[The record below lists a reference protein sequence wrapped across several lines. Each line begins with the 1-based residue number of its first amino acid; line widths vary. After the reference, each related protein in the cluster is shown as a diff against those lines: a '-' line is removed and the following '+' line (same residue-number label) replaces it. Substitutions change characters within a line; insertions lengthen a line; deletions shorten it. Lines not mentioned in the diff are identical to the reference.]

1 MTPFR
6 SLLTTLLLSLFIT
19 TNVIAA
25 STPGDIVFPARIHA
39 NEAFKIIVSG
49 FFSSGNSV
57 TNHQITISGTNITID
72 VFAKN
77 SGIILPMPSSWQ
89 VTANIPPLEEGDY
102 SVAVVMHGN
111 YEPTHLE
118 QTENFSVLWCRPKI
132 TSLTFTPAQT
142 TDQTPEINLTFTGN
156 ETSFYIVQSSTN
168 LLDWTDEVIGLEPTD
183 STYSTSLPLIDSMRF
198 YRIIEPLPDWLP

>member
-6 SLLTTLLLSLFIT
+6 SLLTILLLSFCIT

-25 STPGDIVFPARIHA
+25 STPGDIVFPARIYT
-39 NEAFKIIVSG
+39 NEAFKITVSG

-77 SGIILPMPSSWQ
+77 PVIILPMPVSWQ

-102 SVAVVMHGN
+102 SAAVVMHGN

-118 QTENFSVLWCRPKI
+118 QTENFSVMSGCRHKI
-132 TSLTFTPAQT
+132 TSLTFQT
-142 TDQTPEINLTFTGN
+142 TDQTPEVNLTFTGN

-168 LLDWTDEVIGLEPTD
+168 LLDWTDEVMLFELTN
-183 STYSTSLPLIDSMRF
+183 STHSTSLPVIDSMRF
-198 YRIIEPLPDWLP
+198 YRIIEPLP